1 MNNLKKPLGV
11 HSTVELTAY
20 VAPGLRGQ
28 VARHSGRLF
37 RAETLTLAAFYP
49 VTTGSQISMSDSKPP
64 LNRINAAIFLGLPLA
79 AMLLVPLWGIYYGY
93 DAFQW
98 LWALAFLYLN
108 GLSITGGYHRL
119 WAHKAYR
126 ASPALKWFF
135 AFWGAGALQN
145 SILTWASDHR
155 RHHRHV
161 DDNELDPYSAGRG
174 LWFSH
179 IGWMLREYDSYEP
192 DFSNARD
199 LQRDSVVMWQDKH
212 YLALTTFMN
221 LGLPLLLGVWH
232 GDIIG
237 TLLLVGLL
245 RLVVNHHVTFFIN
258 SLAHYWGTRPYT
270 ESNSARDNGFL
281 AFLTYGEGYHNYHH
295 IFQADYRNGI
305 RWWQWDPT
313 KWMISACSRVGL
325 ASDLNR
331 VPDFKIQRAI
341 LDTQFERARSKL
353 EQADSSETLRAS
365 LEREYQLFTESV
377 NQWTALQ
384 AERYERKKSEFS
396 EALEER
402 KGQLGDA
409 LGQRRQRLQQQW
421 ENAALRTKFKELE
434 YSLKMQRKRL
444 GLLVQQAQ
452 LQAQMA

>member
-1 MNNLKKPLGV
+1 
-11 HSTVELTAY
+11 
-20 VAPGLRGQ
+20 
-28 VARHSGRLF
+28 
-37 RAETLTLAAFYP
+37 
-49 VTTGSQISMSDSKPP
+49 MSDHTAKPP
-64 LNRINAAIFLGLPLA
+64 FNPVNVIIFAGFPIA
-79 AMLLVPLWGIYYGY
+79 AMVLVPLWGMYRGY
-93 DAFQW
+93 DGFQW

-145 SILTWASDHR
+145 SILVWASDHR

-161 DDNELDPYSAGRG
+161 DDDNLDPYSASRG

-179 IGWMLREYDSYEP
+179 MGWMLRRYRTNEE
-192 DFSNARD
+192 DFTNARD
-199 LQRDSVVMWQDKH
+199 LERDPVVLWQHRH
-212 YLALTTFMN
+212 YVALTTFMN
-221 LGLPLLLGVWH
+221 LGLPLLLGIWH

-258 SLAHYWGTRPYT
+258 SLAHYWGSRPYT

-313 KWMISACSRVGL
+313 KWMIALCERVGL
-325 ASDLNR
+325 ANDLNR

-341 LDTQFERARSKL
+341 LDTQFERARNSM
-353 EQADSSETLRAS
+353 EEAECSATLRAN
-365 LEREYQLFTESV
+365 LEREYQLFTEAI
-377 NQWTALQ
+377 NQWKALQ
-384 AERYERKKSEFS
+384 AERYERKKTELG

-402 KGQLGDA
+402 REKLGGA
-409 LGQRRQRLQQQW
+409 LEKKKLRLQAKW
-421 ENAALRTKFKELE
+421 ESAALRTKLKELE
-434 YSLKMQRKRL
+434 YGLKMQRKRL
-444 GLLVQQAQ
+444 GLLMQQVQ
-452 LQAQMA
+452 LQAQAAAA

>member
-1 MNNLKKPLGV
+1 
-11 HSTVELTAY
+11 
-20 VAPGLRGQ
+20 
-28 VARHSGRLF
+28 
-37 RAETLTLAAFYP
+37 
-49 VTTGSQISMSDSKPP
+49 MSDNSAKPP
-64 LNRINAAIFLGLPLA
+64 LNPTNVVIFVGLPLA
-79 AMLLVPLWGIYYGY
+79 ALVLVPLWGIYRGY
-93 DAFQW
+93 DSFQW

-108 GLSITGGYHRL
+108 GMSITGGYHRL
-119 WAHKAYR
+119 WAHRAYR

-145 SILTWASDHR
+145 SILIWASDHR

-161 DDNELDPYSAGRG
+161 DDGELDPYSASRG

-179 IGWMLREYDSYEP
+179 MGWMLRHYRSNET

-199 LQRDSVVMWQDKH
+199 LQRDPIVMWQDKH
-212 YLALTTFMN
+212 YVALTTFMN
-221 LGLPLLLGVWH
+221 LGLPVLLGIWH

-237 TLLLVGLL
+237 TVLLVGLL

-258 SLAHYWGTRPYT
+258 SLAHYWGSRPYT

-313 KWMISACSRVGL
+313 KWMIALCSRIGL

-331 VPDFKIQRAI
+331 VSDFKIQRAI
-341 LDTQFERARSKL
+341 LDTQFERARNKMD
-353 EQADSSETLRAS
+353 QARSSESLRAS
-365 LEREYQLFTESV
+365 LEREYQLFTESI

-384 AERYERKKSEFS
+384 SERYERKKAELGG
-396 EALEER
+396 ALEEKR
-402 KGQLGDA
+402 ERFGGA
-409 LGQRRQRLQQQW
+409 LEEKKLNLQQKW
-421 ENAALRTKFKELE
+421 ESAALRTKLKELE

-444 GLLVQQAQ
+444 GLLMEQVQ